1 MNAIV
6 KGSLVAGALLILGA
20 GISAGLRGGGGS
32 TTPEASPSSG
42 AAEHQ
47 VLTIAAASDL
57 KFALDE
63 WVREFRAKNPGTE
76 VRVTYG
82 SSGNFSAQLANGAPF
97 DLFLSADVSYPR
109 TLAEQGLVHE
119 SGVFLYA
126 VGRLVVWV
134 PKDSPLAVEQLGM
147 KALLEPGAK
156 RIAIANPQ
164 HAPYGRAAVA
174 AMKSQG
180 VYDAVQDRLVLGENI
195 AQTAQFVQSGA
206 ADVGIIALA
215 LALAPAMKEQGRAW
229 EVPLDAYPRMEQ
241 GGAILARAR
250 NVELAKRF
258 RDGLLGA
265 DGRALLERHG
275 FFLPGRE

>member
-6 KGSLVAGALLILGA
+6 KGSLVVGTLLILGA
-20 GISAGLRGGGGS
+20 GIAAGLRGGGGS
-32 TTPEASPSSG
+32 ASPEATPSSG
-42 AAEHQ
+42 AGRKQ

-63 WVREFRAKNPGTE
+63 WVQEFRAKNPDAD

-82 SSGNFSAQLANGAPF
+82 SSGNFSAQIANGAPF

-126 VGRLVVWV
+126 VGRIVVWV
-134 PKDSPLAVEQLGM
+134 PKDSALPLEQLGM
-147 KALLEPGAK
+147 KALLEPAAK

-164 HAPYGRAAVA
+164 HAPYGRAAEA

-180 VYDAVQDRLVLGENI
+180 IYDTVKDRLVLGENI
-195 AQTAQFVQSGA
+195 AQTAQFVQSGS

-215 LALAPAMKEQGRAW
+215 LALAPAMKEQGRYW
-229 EVPLDAYPRMEQ
+229 EVPIDAYPRMEQ

-250 NVELAKRF
+250 DVELAKRF
-258 RDGLLGA
+258 RDGLLGE
-265 DGRALLERHG
+265 DGRALLKRHG
-275 FFLPGRE
+275 FFLPGQ

>member
-1 MNAIV
+1 
-6 KGSLVAGALLILGA
+6 
-20 GISAGLRGGGGS
+20 
-32 TTPEASPSSG
+32 
-42 AAEHQ
+42 
-47 VLTIAAASDL
+47 
-57 KFALDE
+57 
-63 WVREFRAKNPGTE
+63 
-76 VRVTYG
+76 
-82 SSGNFSAQLANGAPF
+82 
-97 DLFLSADVSYPR
+97 
-109 TLAEQGLVHE
+109 
-119 SGVFLYA
+119 
-126 VGRLVVWV
+126 
-134 PKDSPLAVEQLGM
+134 M

-180 VYDAVQDRLVLGENI
+180 VYDAVKDRLVLGENI

-206 ADVGIIALA
+206 ADVGLIALA
-215 LALAPAMKEQGRAW
+215 LALAPAMKAQGRAW
-229 EVPLDAYPRMEQ
+229 EVPPDAYPRMEQ

>member
-1 MNAIV
+1 MNTIV
-6 KGSLVAGALLILGA
+6 KGSLVVGVLLILGA
-20 GISAGLRGGGGS
+20 GLAAGLRGGGGS
-32 TTPEASPSSG
+32 AAPETTPSSEAG
-42 AAEHQ
+42 KKR

-63 WVREFRAKNPGTE
+63 WVTLFRAKNPDAE

-82 SSGNFSAQLANGAPF
+82 SSGNFSAQIANGAPF

-109 TLAEQGLVHE
+109 TLAARGLVHE

-126 VGRLVVWV
+126 VGRIVVWV
-134 PKDSPLAVEQLGM
+134 PKDSPLPVEKLGM
-147 KALLEPGAK
+147 KALLEPAAK

-164 HAPYGRAAVA
+164 HAPYGRAAEA
-174 AMKSQG
+174 ALKSQG
-180 VYDAVQDRLVLGENI
+180 VYDAVKDKLVLGENI
-195 AQTAQFVQSGA
+195 AQTAQFVQSGS
-206 ADVGIIALA
+206 ADAGIIALA

-250 NVELAKRF
+250 DVELAKRF
-258 RDGLLGA
+258 RDGLLGP
-265 DGRALLERHG
+265 DGEALLKRHG
-275 FFLPGRE
+275 FFLPGQ